1 MMSTDWKSN
10 QSKLFLGGC
19 GTQIGLVIAFV
30 VLAGVFVFCAFCG
43 LSSVLSLAAAQ
54 EFARL
59 STGVDAEAVSDGAP
73 TGEVEALSAEIE
85 LLVAQ
90 VESLQ
95 ETKPAIPSPAAT
107 PSPPKPFVV
116 VYSNGISLRS
126 GPGVDY
132 GEIGVLTP
140 GSRLEIVARNGDS
153 SWWLVSTPNGLAWVS
168 AEVVTVYDLNDS
180 IPVVTIPGLLVQ
192 PRDNDLPPILLPNA
206 GMPGGAAALVPDR
219 PAAMPTPTAV
229 AAESR
234 IFAEDTVGFKQLR
247 EHLGAPPNSASFS
260 PRGDKIAVAEGIK
273 LHLVAGDGSEG
284 RELAADDGV
293 TKPVWGAVWS
303 PDGRYIAY
311 VVEYLDPGCK
321 PCRSVSLVR
330 LSDGL
335 TFMLQTPDNMDS
347 DAPRWTQDGRLLVNV
362 YPGEPADGVAYIYDI
377 LGRGQVASGVYVLSS
392 GLDGQRWLP
401 WRPGRIWRAGVSE
414 RPDSYYND

>member
-1 MMSTDWKSN
+1 L
-10 QSKLFLGGC
+10 Q
-19 GTQIGLVIAFV
+19 
-30 VLAGVFVFCAFCG
+30 
-43 LSSVLSLAAAQ
+43 
-54 EFARL
+54 
-59 STGVDAEAVSDGAP
+59 
-73 TGEVEALSAEIE
+73 AEIE
-85 LLVAQ
+85 FLVAQ

-95 ETKPAIPSPAAT
+95 KSKPAIPSLVAT
-107 PSPPKPFVV
+107 PSPLKPFVI

-126 GPGVDY
+126 RPGVEF
-132 GEIGVLTP
+132 GEIGVVTP
-140 GSRLEIVARNGDS
+140 GSRLEIVARNSDS
-153 SWWLVSTPNGLAWVS
+153 SWWLVSTPDDLAWVS
-168 AEVVTVYDLNDS
+168 AEVVTVYDVNDS
-180 IPVVTIPGLLVQ
+180 IPVVTTPGLLVQ
-192 PRDNDLPPILLPNA
+192 PRDNALPPALLPNA
-206 GMPGGAAALVPDR
+206 GMPGGAEAPAPDR
-219 PAAMPTPTAV
+219 PAAMPTPTAA

-234 IFAEDTVGFKQLR
+234 IFAEDTVGYKELR

-260 PRGDKIAVAEGIK
+260 PRGDQIAVAEGIK

-293 TKPVWGAVWS
+293 SKPVWGAVWS

-311 VVEYLDPGCK
+311 VVEYLDPRCK

-335 TFMLQTPDNMDS
+335 TFTLQTPDNMDS
-347 DAPRWTQDGRLLVNV
+347 DAPRWTRGGRLLVNV
-362 YPGEPADGVAYIYDI
+362 YPGEPADGVAYIYNI
-377 LGRGQVASGVYVLSS
+377 SGRGQVATGVYVLSS